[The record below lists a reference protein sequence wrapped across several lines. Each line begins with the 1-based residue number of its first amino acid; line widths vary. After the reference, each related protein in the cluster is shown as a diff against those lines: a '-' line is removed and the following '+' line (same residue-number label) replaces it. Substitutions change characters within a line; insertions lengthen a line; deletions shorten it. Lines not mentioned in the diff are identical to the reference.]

1 MSTDNKQSIDNEH
14 EEITYLFRKLEGFVD
29 SLTTENFLLREE
41 IKSLEEKID
50 NNLISTSK

>member
-1 MSTDNKQSIDNEH
+1 MSTDNKQSINNEH